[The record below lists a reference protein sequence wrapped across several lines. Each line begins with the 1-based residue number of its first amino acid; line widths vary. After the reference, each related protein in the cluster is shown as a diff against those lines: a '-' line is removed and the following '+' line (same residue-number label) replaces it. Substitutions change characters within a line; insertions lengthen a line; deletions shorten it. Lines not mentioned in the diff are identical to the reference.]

1 VTAFMMVCYIGIQMG
16 GGIYFKNVNDC
27 MHFRNKL
34 HNQVI
39 VKGEKEELYQCMCK
53 LVPSVDTNK
62 VKVY

>member
-1 VTAFMMVCYIGIQMG
+1 MMVCYIGIQMG

-39 VKGEKEELYQCMCK
+39 VKGEKEEL
-53 LVPSVDTNK
+53 
-62 VKVY
+62 

>member
-1 VTAFMMVCYIGIQMG
+1 MG

-27 MHFRNKL
+27 IHFRNKL